1 MICPFCSPY
10 TLPLQLPPLSWKM
23 QKKHCLLCKLRW
35 KDSESVNDVFNSS
48 RGGQWWFWM
57 QYNCKRFGKYHN
69 TSITTWN
76 SISSIKITTLYVM
89 FRLRKKTE
97 RTSRNFFDEQ
107 CVELLPISACLWNNW
122 KLEKAQKRVGDLKEK
137 MLKKC
142 ILHIQRILLYH
153 KLYNIKIG
161 KILQEKS
168 PIPQTPMPLPS
179 SPPPPSFNPR
189 VSNFSFE
196 YHSWIK
202 H

>member
-23 QKKHCLLCKLRW
+23 RKKHSLLCELRW
-35 KDSESVNDVFNSS
+35 KNSESVNEVFNSS

-57 QYNCKRFGKYHN
+57 QYNYKRFGKYHN

-89 FRLRKKTE
+89 FRLRKKNTE
-97 RTSRNFFDEQ
+97 RTSRDFFDEQ
-107 CVELLPISACLWNNW
+107 CVRLLPISACLWNNW
-122 KLEKAQKRVGDLKEK
+122 KLEKAQKAVEYLKEK

-153 KLYNIKIG
+153 KLYDIKIS

-179 SPPPPSFNPR
+179 SSSPPPPSIP
-189 VSNFSFE
+189 E
-196 YHSWIK
+196 YLISPLNTILE
-202 H
+202 

>member
-10 TLPLQLPPLSWKM
+10 TLPLQLPPFSWKM
-23 QKKHCLLCKLRW
+23 QKKHCLLCELRW
-35 KDSESVNDVFNSS
+35 KNSESVNDVFNSS

-89 FRLRKKTE
+89 FRLRKKTQKE
-97 RTSRNFFDEQ
+97 QVGIFFDEQ

-137 MLKKC
+137 ILKKC
-142 ILHIQRILLYH
+142 ILHIQRILLYY

-168 PIPQTPMPLPS
+168 PILQTPMPLPS
-179 SPPPPSFNPR
+179 SSSPPPPPSIP
-189 VSNFSFE
+189 E
-196 YHSWIK
+196 YLISPLNTILE
-202 H
+202 